1 MRKGCV
7 LNVRTIGGTKRR
19 TFVSFDPTRGRPVRD
34 FFLHQGRREDAT
46 WVVKNWSEPYEEED
60 VAGLW
65 VSQTTGRIK
74 QAEVL
79 VVLLGPTTYRCPG
92 VLKEV
97 TIAKIL
103 GKNVYQI
110 IPFGA
115 GNPHFIPNAGRVLRW
130 EWDTI
135 KRAIAT
141 APTRW
146 DKAKNIRL

>member
-1 MRKGCV
+1 
-7 LNVRTIGGTKRR
+7 LNVRTVGGTKRR
-19 TFVSFDPTRGRPVRD
+19 VFISFDPARGRPVRD
-34 FFLHQGRREDAT
+34 FFFNQGRREDAT
-46 WVVKNWSEPYEEED
+46 WTVKNWSEPFDED
-60 VAGLW
+60 DGMW
-65 VSQTTGRIK
+65 ISQTTGRIK

-79 VVLLGPTTYRCPG
+79 VVLLGPTTFRCPN

-97 TIAKIL
+97 MIAQIL
-103 GKNVYQI
+103 DKNIYQI

-115 GNPHFIPNAGRVLRW
+115 GSPHYIPNAGRVIRW

-146 DKAKNIRL
+146 DKAKNVRL